1 MPRYADP
8 NVCPGCAGLLTPGAR
23 SCPTCGLDLSDD
35 LAQDLFTALTT
46 ADRLLARMQ
55 QRRDGSAASP
65 DAAHPPNAT
74 QAQGGA
80 VSAPTPAAATTSEVR
95 ASPGQ
100 PAVGTA
106 GPATS
111 GTSGGAVPGGL
122 SPEPGLRPSAVP
134 KILLALGAICLMA
147 AAVVFLVVTWSSLGV
162 GGRTAI
168 LLGFTLAMAALTAWS
183 ARRGFRGAVEALG
196 LVSIGLLA
204 LDLAGAESAGW
215 FGTPSQSAF
224 LLGCGLLLVAVGVL
238 ASWASRRTPAGPFTG
253 AEVVAVV
260 SALVALVA
268 SPGLTWGDPVLRLAV
283 VLLVLG
289 GAVVLAHA
297 LGVAGAAA
305 GIAAVTAVG
314 WLTLLATAIGEASAD
329 GELTLASV
337 WADGG
342 FVGLVVTAALA
353 TLVAVPPMLPQSMR
367 TTAAAGASVALAA
380 PLLLPALDDDVRV
393 TLALAMGVVLV
404 ASGAVVQLVRVAR
417 RWAPAPLGLLGIG
430 AATLGLAVLGWV
442 LRGID
447 GYTRTAGY
455 LWTGTPGGPVDAAS
469 PLAWVASAW
478 MLPAAV
484 LTLTLGAAAC
494 ARLVGPL
501 PSEQPGSPAPDG
513 STRPPTARFTAP
525 SAARSVALGA
535 SLAAASV
542 PVAALGYPVPVWTVL
557 LALLAAAVLVAVALP
572 RVLPPRETPPGS
584 LLVPLVVTALLAV
597 AQPLSLYDETLTAAC
612 LLVTLALLA
621 VAHRAA
627 RDALVGAA
635 AGAGAVAALAGLVW
649 TLGALTDR
657 PDHLTALVATGALG
671 LVALG
676 RGSLSDADGLPRAT
690 VEGSCAVAA
699 LPLLALG
706 ADAAD
711 RPASWAAVHLTVLG
725 VVAVALS
732 LLRPDR
738 RPVAPLGALLLAAAT
753 WLRLADLGVSEP
765 EPYTLPSAVA
775 LSAVGL
781 WQMRRHPEL
790 STRLAL
796 GPGLT
801 LALLPS
807 LLWILADDDTD
818 LRVLLLG
825 LACLGLVL
833 VGATLRWSAPLV
845 LGAVVGAVVAVRES
859 APYVDAAVPR
869 WSLLALAGAVL
880 VVVALTWESR
890 MADARRASAY
900 LGRLR

>member
-1 MPRYADP
+1 MTRYADP
-8 NVCPGCAGLLTPGAR
+8 NVCPGCAGLLTPGVR

-35 LAQDLFTALTT
+35 LAQELFTTLTT

-55 QRRDGSAASP
+55 QRRAAPATATPATTATTAPFAAGPEGHEGPPASP
-65 DAAHPPNAT
+65 
-74 QAQGGA
+74 
-80 VSAPTPAAATTSEVR
+80 VSADPARGSND
-95 ASPGQ
+95 
-100 PAVGTA
+100 
-106 GPATS
+106 GPR
-111 GTSGGAVPGGL
+111 GTS
-122 SPEPGLRPSAVP
+122 PESGLRPSAVP
-134 KILLALGAICLMA
+134 KILLSLGAICLLA

-168 LLGFTLAMAALTAWS
+168 LLAFTVAMAALTTWS

-215 FGTPSQSAF
+215 FGTPSDSAF
-224 LLGCGLLLVAVGVL
+224 AMTCGLVLVAVGVL
-238 ASWASRRTPAGPFTG
+238 ASWASRRTPAGAFVG
-253 AEVVAVV
+253 AEVVAVI
-260 SALVALVA
+260 SALVALVSSA
-268 SPGLTWGDPVLRLAV
+268 GLTWGDPVLRLAV
-283 VLLVLG
+283 ALLALG
-289 GAVVLAHA
+289 GTVALAHA
-297 LGVAGAAA
+297 LGVAGAAV
-305 GIAAVTAVG
+305 GIAAVSAVG
-314 WLTLLATAIGEASAD
+314 WLALLVTAIGEASAD
-329 GELTLASV
+329 GNLTLDSV
-337 WADGG
+337 WDDGG
-342 FVGLVVTAALA
+342 FVGLLVTAALA
-353 TLVAVPPMLPQSMR
+353 LLVAVPPGVPQSIR

-380 PLLLPALDDDVRV
+380 PLLLPASDDDVEV
-393 TLALAMGVVLV
+393 ALALALGVVLV
-404 ASGAVVQLVRVAR
+404 ASATLIQLTRVAR
-417 RWAPAPLGLLGIG
+417 AWAPAALGLLGL
-430 AATLGLAVLGWV
+430 AAAALGLAVLGWV

-494 ARLVGPL
+494 VRLVEPQ
-501 PSEQPGSPAPDG
+501 PSEQPGLPVPDG
-513 STRPPTARFTAP
+513 STTATTPSAARFAAP
-525 SAARSVALGA
+525 SAGRSVALGT

-557 LALLAAAVLVAVALP
+557 LALLAAAILAATTLP
-572 RVLPPRETPPGS
+572 RLVPRRETPPGR
-584 LLVPLVVTALLAV
+584 LLVPLVVGLLLAA
-597 AQPLSLYDETLTAAC
+597 AQPLSWYDETLTAAC

-621 VAHRAA
+621 VAHQAVRHAHVA
-627 RDALVGAA
+627 AA
-635 AGAGAVAALAGLVW
+635 AGVGAVAALAGLAW

-657 PDHLTALVATGALG
+657 PEQITALVATGVLG

-676 RGSLSDADGLPRAT
+676 RGSLPGSDGLPRAT
-690 VEGSCAVAA
+690 VEGACAVAA

-738 RPVAPLGALLLAAAT
+738 RPVAALGAVLLAAAT

-765 EPYTLPSAVA
+765 EPYTLPSALA
-775 LSAVGL
+775 LTAVGL
-781 WQMRRHPEL
+781 WQMRRRPEL
-790 STRLAL
+790 STRVAL

-807 LLWILADDDTD
+807 LLWVLADEDTD

-833 VGATLRWSAPLV
+833 VGAVLRWSAPLV
-845 LGAVVGAVVAVRES
+845 LGAVVGAVVTVRES

-880 VVVALTWESR
+880 VVVALTWEAR
-890 MADARRASAY
+890 MADARRASTY

>member
-1 MPRYADP
+1 MPQYADP
-8 NVCPGCAGLLTPGAR
+8 NVCPGCAGPLTSGTR

-35 LAQDLFTALTT
+35 LAQELFTALTT

-55 QRRDGSAASP
+55 QRRDGSGASSGSVRPP
-65 DAAHPPNAT
+65 DAT

-80 VSAPTPAAATTSEVR
+80 V
-95 ASPGQ
+95 PG
-100 PAVGTA
+100 
-106 GPATS
+106 GPAPER
-111 GTSGGAVPGGL
+111 GT
-122 SPEPGLRPSAVP
+122 RPSAVP
-134 KILLALGAICLMA
+134 KILLALGAICLLA

-196 LVSIGLLA
+196 LVSIGLLV

-215 FGTPSQSAF
+215 LGTPSQSAF
-224 LLGCGLLLVAVGVL
+224 LLGCSLLLVAVGVL
-238 ASWASRRTPAGPFTG
+238 ASWASRRTPAGAFTG
-253 AEVVAVV
+253 AEVVAVM
-260 SALVALVA
+260 SALVALVSSA
-268 SPGLTWGDPVLRLAV
+268 GLTWGDPVLRLAV

-289 GAVVLAHA
+289 GAVALAHA

-305 GIAAVTAVG
+305 GVAAVTAVG
-314 WLTLLATAIGEASAD
+314 WLALLVTAIGEASAD
-329 GELTLASV
+329 GELTSASV

-342 FVGLVVTAALA
+342 FVGLVVTGALA
-353 TLVAVPPMLPQSMR
+353 TLVAVPPGVPQSMR

-380 PLLLPALDDDVRV
+380 PLLLPALDDDVRA

-404 ASGAVVQLVRVAR
+404 ASAAVVQLVRVAR
-417 RWAPAPLGLLGIG
+417 DWAPAPLGLLGIG

-442 LRGID
+442 LRAVD
-447 GYTRTAGY
+447 GYTRTAAYAWSGT
-455 LWTGTPGGPVDAAS
+455 TGGRVDAAP
-469 PLAWVASAW
+469 PLAWVAEAW

-484 LTLTLGAAAC
+484 LTLTLAASAC
-494 ARLVGPL
+494 ARLVTPRA
-501 PSEQPGSPAPDG
+501 PGL
-513 STRPPTARFTAP
+513 RRTATA
-525 SAARSVALGA
+525 AGALT
-535 SLAAASV
+535 LASV

-557 LALLAAAVLVAVALP
+557 LAMLAAAVLAATTLP
-572 RVLPPRETPPGS
+572 RVVPRRATPPGS
-584 LLVPLVVTALLAV
+584 LLVPLVVAVLLAV
-597 AQPLSLYDETLTAAC
+597 AQPLSWYDETLTAAC
-612 LLVTLALLA
+612 LLVTLTLLA

-627 RDALVGAA
+627 RHTLVAPA
-635 AGAGAVAALAGLVW
+635 AGVGAVAALAGLVW

-657 PDHLTALVATGALG
+657 PEHLTALAATGVLG

-676 RGSLSDADGLPRAT
+676 RGSLPDSEGLPRAT
-690 VEGSCAVAA
+690 LEGACAVAA

-725 VVAVALS
+725 VAAVALS
-732 LLRPDR
+732 LLRADR
-738 RPVAPLGALLLAAAT
+738 RPVAALGALLLAAAT

-765 EPYTLPSAVA
+765 EPYTLPSALA
-775 LSAVGL
+775 LTAVGL
-781 WQMRRHPEL
+781 WQMRRRPEL

-796 GPGLT
+796 GPGLI

-833 VGATLRWSAPLV
+833 GGATLRWSAPLV

-880 VVVALTWESR
+880 VAVALSWESR